1 MDKNAFVNGGR
12 DLSPDVDYHRF
23 IRSEE
28 QRRTLDTSE
37 IMKQRVRELAE
48 HARQGKS
55 KLIKELKPLQAEI
68 LISDPHHAE
77 NADLYTDLRRVFTP
91 EIVTGTDR
99 RVLMDMVS
107 VYFGQESMSECE
119 LVPEEAVKDGTVE
132 NT

>member
-1 MDKNAFVNGGR
+1 MDKTAFVEGGQ
-12 DLSPDVDYHRF
+12 DLSPAVDYNRF
-23 IRSEE
+23 IRNEE

-68 LISDPHHAE
+68 LINDPHHAE

-99 RVLMDMVS
+99 KVLMDMVS
-107 VYFGQESMSECE
+107 VYLGQEE
-119 LVPEEAVKDGTVE
+119 VPESGEVE
-132 NT
+132 TA